1 MISRYY
7 EGEQFDVETFLAMQV
22 AAFCTSRET
31 LSNPQNLQ
39 EMSSKF
45 SLTKE
50 NENGLVCKKKRRPG
64 HEVSSCNELHV
75 GVLVRLNSTIRVKNN
90 NR

>member
-7 EGEQFDVETFLAMQV
+7 KGEQFDVETFFAMQV

-39 EMSSKF
+39 DKNVIKIF
-45 SLTKE
+45 SDERKWTRLQKE
-50 NENGLVCKKKRRPG
+50 KE
-64 HEVSSCNELHV
+64 
-75 GVLVRLNSTIRVKNN
+75 TWT
-90 NR
+90 